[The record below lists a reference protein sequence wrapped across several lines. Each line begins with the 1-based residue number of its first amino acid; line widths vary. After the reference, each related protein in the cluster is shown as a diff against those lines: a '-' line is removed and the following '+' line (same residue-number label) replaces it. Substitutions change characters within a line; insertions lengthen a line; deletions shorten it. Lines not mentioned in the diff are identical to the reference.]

1 MRSYAYYEH
10 LSLKTRALNQVR
22 RLFQGPPLERAL
34 RRFTQGAQPLSLRA
48 RFIPP
53 EYLYRT
59 GSWRD
64 ARIDGLLCRLDL
76 SDTVCHSA
84 YFGLADDGADRFL
97 KSVGPDSVVVDIG
110 ANIGLRAIA
119 FARAARHGRVIA
131 FEPHPVSFERL
142 KAHAEANALAHL
154 TPVRLGIGNARQVVR
169 LFEVVGTNPGM
180 NRIIADPEAGDRFAS
195 REIEIDTLE
204 HALGALG
211 VAGVTHIKIDVEG
224 YEMEV
229 LRGSEAVLLRDR
241 PALFIELDDDNLR
254 DQGSSAADLVG
265 WLEARGYKVG
275 AADSRAALG
284 TGLQGCHLDIIAEHE
299 ARAGATA

>member
-1 MRSYAYYEH
+1 MRSYAYFEH
-10 LSLKTRALNQVR
+10 LSPKTRALNQVR
-22 RLFQGPPLERAL
+22 RLFLWPPLERLL
-34 RRFTQGAQPLSLRA
+34 RRFTRGAQPLSLRA

-53 EYLYRT
+53 EYLSRA
-59 GSWRD
+59 GSWRE
-64 ARIDGLLCRLDL
+64 ARIEGLLCRLDL

-97 KSVGPDSVVVDIG
+97 RSVRPDSVVVDIG

-119 FARAARHGRVIA
+119 FAQAASRGRVIA

-142 KAHAEANALAHL
+142 KAHAEVNALSHL
-154 TPVRLGIGNARQVVR
+154 TPVRLGIGNSRQVVR
-169 LFEVVGTNPGM
+169 LFEVLGTNPGM
-180 NRIIADPEAGDRFAS
+180 NRIIADPEAEGRFAS

-211 VAGVTHIKIDVEG
+211 VSGVTHIKIDVEG

-241 PALFIELDDDNLR
+241 PALFIELDDANLR

-265 WLEARGYKVG
+265 WLEARGYKVV
-275 AADSRAALG
+275 AAGTGAALG
-284 TGLQGCHLDIIAEHE
+284 AGLADCHLDIIAEHA